1 MCLHPDKRGGGFGL
15 SSQTTKKSQSDC
27 QRGEDR
33 EGGTEGA
40 RLLRLRL
47 LPYIHSQQPPSLMCS
62 FFFVCVAVSGSTILR
77 FLPSFLL
84 SFILYVYYLLL
95 WTSFAR
101 GAFTMPIIEK
111 RTKYTWYLKYSR
123 LTCNTLLL
131 GRRTAG
137 NFSKLSMED
146 KVQKSS
152 SGFSFN
158 PYVSFSFPHSLN
170 CRPGEECPLPRWR
183 GKMPIPKS
191 WENKIKVG

>member
-1 MCLHPDKRGGGFGL
+1 MCLRPDKSGGGFGL

-77 FLPSFLL
+77 FLPS
-84 SFILYVYYLLL
+84 SFRSSYVYYLLL

-101 GAFTMPIIEK
+101 GAFTTPIIEK
-111 RTKYTWYLKYSR
+111 RTKYTWCLKYSR
-123 LTCNTLLL
+123 LTCTLLL

-158 PYVSFSFPHSLN
+158 PYVSFSFSPSPKLSPGGKSARCPGGEAK
-170 CRPGEECPLPRWR
+170 CRFRNPG
-183 GKMPIPKS
+183 
-191 WENKIKVG
+191 KIK